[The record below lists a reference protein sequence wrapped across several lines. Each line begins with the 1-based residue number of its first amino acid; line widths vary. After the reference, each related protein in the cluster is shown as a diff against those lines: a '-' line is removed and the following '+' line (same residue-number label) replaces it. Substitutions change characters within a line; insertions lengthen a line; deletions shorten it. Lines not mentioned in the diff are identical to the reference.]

1 LRPHFSR
8 ICDATILGFLPFVSP
23 DRDIVAKR
31 GVFFIQTAIENLSG
45 KLSDVPRTRILLTR
59 IEDWEQVAAIH
70 GEFFRRI
77 RPANTSYR

>member
-1 LRPHFSR
+1 
-8 ICDATILGFLPFVSP
+8 LPFVSP

-31 GVFFIQTAIENLSG
+31 GVFFIQTAIEKLSG

-77 RPANTSYR
+77 RPANTSCR